1 MSNGGYACVKVFFE
15 LVEWRDSVKD
25 KRKAEKIQCVIN
37 RKLEYLKRI
46 QYPYWPILNKVNVD
60 GVNWG
65 RIDNEQ

>member
-1 MSNGGYACVKVFFE
+1 MSGYGHISFTGFCD

-46 QYPYWPILNKVNVD
+46 QYPYWPIFNKVNVD
-60 GVNWG
+60 GVKWMN
-65 RIDNEQ
+65 R